1 MPHQGAI
8 CQMNFES
15 FRKIALAKLAGK
27 RGERA
32 ALDTP
37 TAQVDSGRQDS
48 GWQDSG
54 QQGVV

>member
-48 GWQDSG
+48 G